1 MAAAPEEVTVEKVDK
16 NSVTLKAVL
25 NGEYSCDGGKT
36 WQESPV
42 FNGLTANTSYSFCV
56 RTAYILPS
64 TPSAPKI
71 VTTLKN
77 YTPGDV
83 NEDGAVDLKDAA
95 LIARYLAA
103 NQIATGL
110 PAAFYAPAADYDQN
124 GEKNLKDVVALCR
137 SVLNPAA

>member
-1 MAAAPEEVTVEKVDK
+1 M
-16 NSVTLKAVL
+16 
-25 NGEYSCDGGKT
+25 
-36 WQESPV
+36 
-42 FNGLTANTSYSFCV
+42 
-56 RTAYILPS
+56 
-64 TPSAPKI
+64 
-71 VTTLKN
+71 
-77 YTPGDV
+77 

-110 PAAFYAPAADYDQN
+110 PAAFYAPAADYNQD